1 MAIAEESIKRLE
13 HLFFEEMGLQ
23 RTFTEVGIKR
33 EDFPLMARKACRYG
47 DIKGFKTLTPEDVE
61 NIFEM
66 CL

>member
-1 MAIAEESIKRLE
+1 MTIARESIRRTE
-13 HLFFEEMGLQ
+13 EFLFEKLGLQ

-33 EDFPLMARKACRYG
+33 EDFALMAKKACRYG
-47 DIKGFKTLTPEDVE
+47 DIKGFKTLTEQDVI